1 MFGYVNVNK
10 PELKVREYYQFKAY
24 YCGLCRKLKELY
36 GPLGQMTLSYDM
48 TFAIVL
54 LTSLYE
60 QETEHTTG
68 RCLLHPA
75 QKHDFLI
82 NEITEYAAK
91 MNLVLAYYHFLDDW
105 ADEHKASALVSAR
118 SLHRQVQSVRR
129 EYPVQCRAIRREL
142 GRLRRLEAQNCTDL
156 DQVSACFGRLMGAI
170 LLWKKD
176 GWAEP
181 LRRLGFFLGKF
192 IYLMD
197 AWEDLEEDKK
207 EGRYNVLSD
216 RSRSEEFEQE
226 CGQILNMMM
235 AECSRAFEQLPCLQ
249 DAGILRNIL
258 YAGVWNRYD
267 KLRRQREEGK
277 EQENEQPL

>member
-36 GPLGQMTLSYDM
+36 GSLGQMTLSYDM

-60 QETEHTTG
+60 QKTEHTTG
-68 RCLLHPA
+68 RCLLHPM
-75 QKHDFLI
+75 QKHDFLC
-82 NEITEYAAK
+82 NEITDYAAR

-105 ADEHKASALVSAR
+105 ADEKKTAELVSAGMLR
-118 SLHRQVQSVRR
+118 RHVKEVRKAYPRQ
-129 EYPVQCRAIRREL
+129 CGAIRKEL
-142 GRLRRLEAQNCTDL
+142 GKLRRLESEGCSDL
-156 DQVSACFGRLMGAI
+156 DRVSACFGRLMGEL

-176 GWAEP
+176 EWAEP
-181 LRRLGFFLGKF
+181 LYRLGFYLGKF

-197 AWEDLEEDKK
+197 AWEDLEEDLEK
-207 EGRYNVLSD
+207 GRYNVLKD
-216 RSRSEEFEQE
+216 RAETPGFEEE
-226 CGQILNMMM
+226 CDGILNMMM
-235 AECSRAFEQLPCLQ
+235 AECSRAFEQLPCLE

-267 KLRRQREEGK
+267 KLRRERKEGK
-277 EQENEQPL
+277 E